1 MCPIKTMER
10 EKGKN
15 ILVKANRQIGT
26 VKQEV
31 LILRQESTNYAKI
44 QMQPP
49 NSRHHKGNIKQVL
62 Y

>member
-1 MCPIKTMER
+1 MER